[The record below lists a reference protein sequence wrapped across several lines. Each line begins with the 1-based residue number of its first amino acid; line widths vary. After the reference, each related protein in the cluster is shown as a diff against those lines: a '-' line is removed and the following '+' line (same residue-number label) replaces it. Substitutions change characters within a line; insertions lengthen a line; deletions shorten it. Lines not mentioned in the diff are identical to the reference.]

1 MEGLTESTWKY
12 TRLGDLLDEVDTRV
26 RDVSADEAKNLEVLS
41 LTKNWGLIPQS
52 ERFDKRVAT
61 EDISKYK
68 IVQPGWIVYNPYVIW
83 EGAVHAL
90 RRTEPGVVSPV
101 YPTFKR
107 IEDDGGYLDFI
118 LRTDKLITAYNQLSS
133 GAVNRRR
140 SIKKEDFLA
149 IKIDLPPLNEQRVI
163 AQVLRTAQLAK
174 ETTEKVIEAA
184 KQLKQSLMQHLFTY
198 GPVPFREA
206 DKVELQE
213 SEIGSIPS
221 HWEISNLGN
230 LIEKPKYGLTAS
242 AALEQVGPKFL
253 RITDIQDGTVTWES
267 VPYCKCDKSD
277 FEKCRLKS
285 DDIMVA
291 RIGATT
297 GKTFFVKNPPVA
309 VFASYLIC
317 IRAKENVSSGYLY
330 HYTKSDIYWRQINA
344 AKGGR
349 LKGGVNIPVL
359 KNLIVPLP
367 PKDDQRQIITMLA
380 ASDEK
385 LANLHKRALTLSAM
399 LSSLVQNLT
408 TGKIRVNTLDLP
420 ELKESA

>member
-1 MEGLTESTWKY
+1 M
-12 TRLGDLLDEVDTRV
+12 
-26 RDVSADEAKNLEVLS
+26 
-41 LTKNWGLIPQS
+41 
-52 ERFDKRVAT
+52 
-61 EDISKYK
+61 
-68 IVQPGWIVYNPYVIW
+68 
-83 EGAVHAL
+83 
-90 RRTEPGVVSPV
+90 
-101 YPTFKR
+101 
-107 IEDDGGYLDFI
+107 
-118 LRTDKLITAYNQLSS
+118 
-133 GAVNRRR
+133 NRRR